1 MAEYW
6 GNTRLTK
13 GVFIGEMKASV
24 GSGERERF
32 VEDVEKKRGYAD
44 VTVR

>member
-1 MAEYW
+1 MLYVR
-6 GNTRLTK
+6 NK
-13 GVFIGEMKASV
+13 KASV

-32 VEDVEKKRGYAD
+32 VEDVESKRGYAD